1 MSSNSSQKKN
11 PARRRRWIQFGAIL
25 AAVALVMMTVLSIPA
40 MDASADERSDAVQRL
55 NESRSKVDGLQ
66 DKVEGIDAELA
77 SLFRQME
84 QTKID
89 VATAQIELVDTEAEL
104 AEAQRNLTTARA
116 ELQEAQRELD
126 ELTTAVGVS
135 QSNEGTLTAAVG
147 DMARE
152 LYRGKST
159 STMQVVMSAEG
170 TAEIN
175 SRASA
180 ASSLGRVQS
189 KALDEVRSSLVVQ
202 ENQQERQTAITER
215 IAVLEAE
222 AEAAAEAAEG
232 AKAIVEDKLDA
243 LEELQVTQS
252 QAEAEWNARKSE
264 AEAQLASYDAAG
276 AQAASD
282 IARIDGEN
290 ATNQTVFESG
300 GGSASA
306 SSGGVFGNP
315 FSFSAPVT
323 SNYGWRVHPIFGT
336 PRLHDGTDF
345 GAACGTP
352 LLATRAGQVTS
363 AGWLDGLGNQVTINH
378 GLVNGSSMVTRSGH
392 MQSIAVSA
400 GQSVSRG
407 QIIGYTGTTG
417 NSTGCHLH
425 LSLFVNGS
433 STSILGYM

>member
-1 MSSNSSQKKN
+1 M
-11 PARRRRWIQFGAIL
+11 
-25 AAVALVMMTVLSIPA
+25 
-40 MDASADERSDAVQRL
+40 
-55 NESRSKVDGLQ
+55 
-66 DKVEGIDAELA
+66 
-77 SLFRQME
+77 
-84 QTKID
+84 
-89 VATAQIELVDTEAEL
+89 
-104 AEAQRNLTTARA
+104 
-116 ELQEAQRELD
+116 
-126 ELTTAVGVS
+126 
-135 QSNEGTLTAAVG
+135 
-147 DMARE
+147 
-152 LYRGKST
+152 
-159 STMQVVMSAEG
+159 
-170 TAEIN
+170 
-175 SRASA
+175 
-180 ASSLGRVQS
+180 
-189 KALDEVRSSLVVQ
+189 
-202 ENQQERQTAITER
+202 
-215 IAVLEAE
+215 
-222 AEAAAEAAEG
+222 
-232 AKAIVEDKLDA
+232 
-243 LEELQVTQS
+243 EELQVTQS
-252 QAEAEWNARKSE
+252 QAEAEWNARKRE